1 MFKVVIA
8 VASLMALAGAAPV
21 RAQIDAGKRDAYE
34 VVSIKPRTSGTC
46 ETSGGG
52 VLSAGRLYILCMPV
66 MRLISDAYDVGCT
79 LDCDKYVSG
88 APAWV
93 FTQRFDFQ
101 AKPEHPDQVTDVRVL
116 QNIGRPRM
124 RALLE
129 DRFKLRARQE
139 SKIMPAYLL
148 TVSKGGFKAKE
159 EKTSD
164 RPGYMAGPGF
174 VTGNAMTITKLAHVI
189 SVFLDRPVVDGTG
202 LSGEFHIE
210 LMYDPAGNGR
220 PQTVSKMDAKSGM
233 IVPAGPDEPERPSIF
248 SALQEQLGL
257 KLEAAKAPVPVL
269 VIEQV
274 ELPSE
279 N

>member
-1 MFKVVIA
+1 
-8 VASLMALAGAAPV
+8 VASLMALAGTVPL
-21 RAQIDAGKRDAYE
+21 RAQTATEKQDAYE

-66 MRLISDAYDVGCT
+66 MRLISDAYEIDCS
-79 LDCDKYVSG
+79 LDCDRYVSG

-101 AKPEHPDQVTDVRVL
+101 AKPEHPDQVTNRRAL
-116 QNIGRPRM
+116 WALARPRM

-139 SKIMPAYLL
+139 TKIMSAYLL

-159 EKTSD
+159 ENTSD

-174 VTGNAMTITKLAHVI
+174 MTGNAITINVLAH
-189 SVFLDRPVVDGTG
+189 SLSAHLDRPVVDRTG
-202 LSGEFHIE
+202 LSGAFHIE

-220 PQTVSKMDAKSGM
+220 PQTVSKIDAKSGR

-248 SALQEQLGL
+248 SALQDQLGL

-269 VIEQV
+269 VIEHV